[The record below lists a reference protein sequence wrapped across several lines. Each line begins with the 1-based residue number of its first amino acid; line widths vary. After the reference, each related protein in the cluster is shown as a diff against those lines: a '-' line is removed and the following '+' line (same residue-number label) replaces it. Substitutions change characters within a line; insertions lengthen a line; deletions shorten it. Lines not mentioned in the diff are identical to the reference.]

1 MAVKAG
7 KKKIVVDEM
16 AKFEKG
22 EIEFLFEMIKEAMIP
37 GKYLP
42 IAMAAVQKL
51 KNQYKLLDKK
61 DFIIKKEMSADK
73 ALKMEIEKVQ
83 KEKGGKRYQNGSQR
97 NETPEPT

>member
-16 AKFEKG
+16 AKFDKG

-42 IAMAAVQKL
+42 IAMATVQKL
-51 KNQYKLLDKK
+51 KNQYKLADKK
-61 DFIIKKEMSADK
+61 DFIIKKEMSAEK
-73 ALKMEIEKVQ
+73 ALKLEVEKVQ
-83 KEKGGKRYQNGSQR
+83 RETIKKIKRED
-97 NETPEPT
+97 NELWIEDD

>member
-61 DFIIKKEMSADK
+61 DFILKKEMSADK
-73 ALKMEIEKVQ
+73 ALKLEVEKVQ
-83 KEKGGKRYQNGSQR
+83 RETIKKIKRED
-97 NETPEPT
+97 NELWIEDN

>member
-16 AKFEKG
+16 AKFDKG

-61 DFIIKKEMSADK
+61 DFILKKEMSAEA
-73 ALKMEIEKVQ
+73 ALRLEVEKVQ
-83 KEKGGKRYQNGSQR
+83 KETIKKIKRED
-97 NETPEPT
+97 NELWIEDDE